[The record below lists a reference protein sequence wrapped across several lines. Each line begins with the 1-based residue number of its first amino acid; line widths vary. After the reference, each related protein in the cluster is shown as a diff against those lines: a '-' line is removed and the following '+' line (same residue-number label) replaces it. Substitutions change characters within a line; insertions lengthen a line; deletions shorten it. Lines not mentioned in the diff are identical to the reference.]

1 MNTYY
6 FINFSTDLKIIGHY
20 PQVEHIS
27 HECHLSLSS
36 PHSLKNIVSWKF
48 PDKAPMLDYLILHKK
63 AKLTDV
69 LSFGM
74 ISAQGFLV
82 SERFKEILEQLH
94 LMPHKF
100 YPAKIE
106 YKGTFFNYFFLH
118 LVSSSYDIIDF
129 QKSKF
134 YISDIGLSKV
144 GDIKF
149 ENEENFL
156 LKKKNLILNESKS
169 IRAQKLYFRNEFENN
184 PIDMFYF
191 TGLHFE
197 VFISQKIK
205 SAIEVMEVTGLNIKN
220 QDIIVS

>member
-1 MNTYY
+1 MNKYY
-6 FINFSTDLKIIGHY
+6 FINHSTDLKIIGHY

-27 HECHLSLSS
+27 HECHLSLST
-36 PHSLKNIVSWKF
+36 PYSLKNLVSWKF
-48 PDKAPMLDYLILHKK
+48 PDKEPMLDYLILHKK

-106 YKGTFFNYFFLH
+106 YKGTLFNYCFLH

-134 YISDIGLSKV
+134 YVSRT
-144 GDIKF
+144 
-149 ENEENFL
+149 
-156 LKKKNLILNESKS
+156 NLIKIGE
-169 IRAQKLYFRNEFENN
+169 FRKIFALK
-184 PIDMFYF
+184 
-191 TGLHFE
+191 GL
-197 VFISQKIK
+197 
-205 SAIEVMEVTGLNIKN
+205 
-220 QDIIVS
+220 QDL